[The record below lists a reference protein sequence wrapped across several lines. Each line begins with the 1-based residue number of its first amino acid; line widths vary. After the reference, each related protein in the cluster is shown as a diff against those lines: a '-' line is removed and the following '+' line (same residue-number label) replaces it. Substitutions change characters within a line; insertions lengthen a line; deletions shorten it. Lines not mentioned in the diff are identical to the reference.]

1 MSFVSEMLTADLTAD
16 LTEGQAERQD
26 EGRIENQAAIQFE
39 NLMEKQPVAEPEK
52 ATPEARIAP
61 RVVAQVARPQ
71 SRIAIIGR
79 PNVGKST
86 LFNILTD
93 TRKAV
98 VKNQSGVTRDIQ
110 IEPAEIWGVK
120 FDVIDTGG
128 LTESP
133 DTFSKMIREQV
144 IEFLQSVDLLLVVMD
159 GRTGLIPEDRDVI
172 RIAIETG
179 KPFLLVI
186 NKIDSVRNTD
196 MLSAEFYEFGVDIVP
211 TSFENRHGISEVC
224 EWIVARVKESAHTV
238 REGLT
243 IAIVGKPNV
252 GKSSLVN
259 RLLGEHRQLVSDI
272 AGTTV
277 DAVDTELVWND
288 KKYILIDTAGLRKQA
303 KREEGIE
310 ILSAFKSRDAIR
322 RADLVLLMV
331 DGSTGPTTQDAKIL
345 EQILTLHKAVILVAN
360 KIDVSE
366 REIPKFRDWFR
377 DKTGD
382 ELHFFEDILIT
393 FTSALTGRGLNDL
406 FHMID
411 DVENKL
417 NRRISTSHLND
428 FFMQAIRQAPSPVWG
443 TENVKFYYLTQTHQV
458 PPSFIAFANHPDGV
472 TPAYRRF
479 LAKRIKEK
487 FDLKGIPIRI
497 FCMKRSRGGG
507 NS

>member
-1 MSFVSEMLTADLTAD
+1 MSFASEDETPLQDQRQ
-16 LTEGQAERQD
+16 GPRPPQHHVQSQSQA
-26 EGRIENQAAIQFE
+26 QAYVP
-39 NLMEKQPVAEPEK
+39 L
-52 ATPEARIAP
+52 ARL
-61 RVVAQVARPQ
+61 Q

-110 IEPAEIWGVK
+110 IEPAEVWGVK

-128 LTESP
+128 LTEST
-133 DTFSKMIREQV
+133 DTFSKLIREQV

-159 GRTGLIPEDRDVI
+159 GRIGLIPEDRDVI
-172 RIAIETG
+172 RIAKETG

-186 NKIDSVRNTD
+186 NKIDSVQNQD
-196 MLSAEFYEFGVDIVP
+196 LLSAEFFEFGVDIVP
-211 TSFENRHGISEVC
+211 TSFENRHGVSEVC
-224 EWIVARVKESAHTV
+224 EWIVGHVKKSAHTV

-243 IAIVGKPNV
+243 VAIVGKPNV

-288 KKYILIDTAGLRKQA
+288 RKYILIDTAGLRKQA
-303 KREEGIE
+303 KREEDVEVI
-310 ILSAFKSRDAIR
+310 SAFKSRDAIR
-322 RADLVLLMV
+322 RADIVLLMV
-331 DGSTGPTTQDAKIL
+331 DGSQGPTTQDAKIL
-345 EQILTLHKAVILVAN
+345 EQILTHHKAVILVAN

-366 REIPKFRDWFR
+366 KEIPSFRDWFR
-377 DKTGD
+377 GRIGD
-382 ELHFFEDILIT
+382 ELHFFEDIPVA
-393 FTSALTGRGLNDL
+393 FTSALTGRGLNEL
-406 FHMID
+406 FAMVD
-411 DVENKL
+411 DIESKL

-479 LAKRIKEK
+479 LAKRIQEQ

-497 FCMKRSRGGG
+497 FCMKRGRGGG
-507 NS
+507 HS